1 MALCLIPRVT
11 VDQNI
16 CFSHPPNKCEFVHK
30 GGLSAVIDALKKDE
44 PKDNMVQKQGLSLLA
59 YVLRD
64 DAQSKFHI
72 GDARRGAIA
81 EGLVGVIQEA
91 QSRFKEDA
99 DIQTSCTF
107 IMELLA
113 IAY

>member
-1 MALCLIPRVT
+1 MIVPVSCLT
-11 VDQNI
+11 GDQNI
-16 CFSHPPNKCEFVHK
+16 CFNHPPNKCEFVHK
-30 GGLSAVIDALKKDE
+30 GGLTAVIEILKKNR

-59 YVLRD
+59 YILRD
-64 DAQSKFHI
+64 DVQSMFHI

-81 EGLVGVIQEA
+81 NGLVGVIQEA
-91 QSRFKEDA
+91 QSLFKGDA
-99 DIQTSCTF
+99 DIQTSCKF

>member
-1 MALCLIPRVT
+1 M
-11 VDQNI
+11 
-16 CFSHPPNKCEFVHK
+16 
-30 GGLSAVIDALKKDE
+30 
-44 PKDNMVQKQGLSLLA
+44 NMVQKQGLSLLA
-59 YVLRD
+59 YILRD
-64 DAQSKFHI
+64 DVQSKFHI

-81 EGLVGVIQEA
+81 NGLVGVIQEA
-91 QSRFKEDA
+91 QTQFRDDK